1 MKLTENYL
9 KLDEINNIHFIG
21 IGGIG
26 MSALAFKLLSQGK
39 NVSGSDKKASSTTD
53 KLVSNGAVVYYDH
66 FEENVSKNTKLVVV
80 STAIDKS
87 NPEVKRAQELNI
99 PICHR
104 SDILNYFLRTHT
116 SIAVTGTH
124 GKTSTSA
131 MMAQVL
137 YHADLDPTAL
147 IGGNMQEFGTNS
159 IQGKSEYL
167 VAEVDESDQSIHKLS
182 ANYAIVT
189 NLEVDHLDHYK
200 DLDEIISVMRK
211 FISNL
216 PQDATLIVCKD
227 NFGNKKLIENCD
239 RNVLT
244 YSLLDD
250 TADLKV
256 IDFYPSKQSSR
267 FKLAYKGTFLGE
279 FNIPIGGTHYILNAM
294 SVILTCL
301 LLGLDLETIKKGVS
315 SYKGVKRR
323 FEVISDIDGT
333 MIVDDYAHH
342 PTEIRATLASAS
354 AHERLTTVVFQ
365 PHRYSRTKGLLK
377 DFSEAFESANRVII
391 TDIYGAG
398 EKQEDHNVTS
408 LDLVNLIK
416 AKHPDKEVYCIS
428 TLDEIKDFLVKNR
441 YKNEIILTMGAGTI
455 TNLSKMLLD
464 EFCLAKAS

>member
-9 KLDEINNIHFIG
+9 KLDEIDNIHFIG
-21 IGGIG
+21 IGGVG

-39 NVSGSDKKASSTTD
+39 KVSGSDKKSNCNTD
-53 KLVSNGAVVYYDH
+53 KLIASGANVYIDH
-66 FEENVSKNTKLVVV
+66 FKENISPNTQLVVV

-87 NPEVKRAQELNI
+87 NPEIERAEELHI

-104 SDILNYFLRTHT
+104 SDILNSFLRTHK

-137 YHADLDPTAL
+137 YHANLDPTAL
-147 IGGNMQEFGTNS
+147 IGGSMLEFGTNS

-167 VAEVDESDQSIHKLS
+167 VAEVDESDKSIDKLS
-182 ANYAIVT
+182 ANYVIVT

-200 DLDEIISVMRK
+200 DLDEILSVMK
-211 FISNL
+211 MFINNL
-216 PQDATLIVCKD
+216 PEDATLIVCKD
-227 NFGNKKLIENCD
+227 NFGNKKLIENCN
-239 RNVLT
+239 RKVLT
-244 YSLLDD
+244 YSLLDE

-256 IDFYPSKQSSR
+256 VDFYLSKQSSR
-267 FKLAYKGTFLGE
+267 FKLSYKGNPLGE

-294 SVILTCL
+294 SVILTSI
-301 LLGLDLETIKKGVS
+301 LLGLNIEDIKKGVS
-315 SYKGVKRR
+315 LYKGVKRR
-323 FEVISDIDGT
+323 FEIIADIDGT

-342 PTEIRATLASAS
+342 PTEIRATLASAH
-354 AHERLTTVVFQ
+354 AHEKYTTVVFQ

-377 DFSEAFESANRVII
+377 EFSEAFENADRIII

-398 EKQEDHNVTS
+398 EKQEDHNVS
-408 LDLVNLIK
+408 SYDLVELIK
-416 AKHPDKEVYCIS
+416 SKHSDKEIHCI
-428 TLDEIKDFLVKNR
+428 LKLEDVKDFLVKNR

-455 TNLSKMLLD
+455 TNLSKMLFD
-464 EFCLAKAS
+464 EFCLAKY